1 MKFFQIIGTRSHSKA
16 SERYV
21 DVIFQYHALKWE
33 LAIPIEYRRTGLHI
47 ENDDEEAI
55 KKYIESVYE
64 EIHPAKWDKWK
75 KEQKGFWKDRNADIT
90 KPFFDCLA
98 RDFKWKSNQRDLPEN
113 TNKQRRIQDIK
124 EMGYTLATK
133 NIGREYFTML
143 LPLKRGGITGYEVWS
158 DQLREKIINSLNG
171 YDAYE
176 GKKVST
182 HGLLPD
188 HKFPEIRWDEKT
200 KRSAEEVNKLSES
213 EIQKDFQL
221 INNQRNQQKREVCR
235 ACFQTGIR
243 GYPFGIEFYYKGS
256 AEWPKNVPM
265 RGKEAEKG
273 CVGCGWYD
281 LEKWRSELKR
291 RLS

>member
-1 MKFFQIIGTRSHSKA
+1 VNFFQIIGKRGHSKA

-21 DVIFQYHALKWE
+21 DVIFHYNAFKWE

-47 ENDDEEAI
+47 EDDDEKEI
-55 KKYIESVYE
+55 KKYVESVYE
-64 EIHPAKWDKWK
+64 EIHPSKWEKWK
-75 KEQKGFWKDRNADIT
+75 QHQKEFWKDRNADVT

-98 RDFKWKSNQRDLPEN
+98 RDFKWKSNQKDLPEN

-158 DQLREKIINSLNG
+158 DQLRDSIISILKG

-176 GKKVST
+176 GKNVPT

-200 KRSAEEVNKLSES
+200 KRTASEISKLSAT

-221 INNQRNQQKREVCR
+221 INNQRNQQKREACR
-235 ACFQTGIR
+235 TCFQTGLR
-243 GYPFGIEFYYKGS
+243 GYPFGIQFYYKGV
-256 AEWPKNVPM
+256 AQWPKNIPV

-273 CVGCGWYD
+273 CIGCGWYD
-281 LEKWRSELKR
+281 LEKWRKELIRK
-291 RLS
+291 LT